1 MCSQVFANAMNKRFL
16 LFLFL
21 FYVRKCSYSLGNF
34 AHFLPI
40 QTRMYAA
47 ILNSIAIVVLLYL

>member
-1 MCSQVFANAMNKRFL
+1 MMNKRFL

-21 FYVRKCSYSLGNF
+21 FYIRMRSYSLGNF
-34 AHFLPI
+34 AHVFPI
-40 QTRMYAA
+40 QTRMYDA